1 VATLEDTYGDP
12 APHPLEAPPELLR
25 VATAGS
31 VDDGKSTLIGRL
43 LHDSKAI
50 LEDQLEAVQRT
61 SFDRGDGRLDLALLT
76 DGLRAE
82 REQGITI
89 DVAYRFFATDR
100 RSFIL
105 ADTPGHVRYTRNM
118 VTGASTADLA
128 LVLIDAR
135 HGVLEQ
141 SRRHAFIASLLRVP
155 HVVAVVNK
163 MDLVDFDEDTFARIA
178 EDFRTFARR
187 MGADDVDAIPV
198 SALLGDN
205 VVERSEAMDWYDGP
219 PLLRY
224 LEDVDVA
231 ADRIEHAHAR
241 LPVQYVVRPHDDAHH
256 DYRGY
261 AGRVVGGTLRVG
273 ADVVVLPSGAR
284 SRIVGIDTFDG
295 PLDEAGPALSVTV
308 RLADDLDVSRGQVLA
323 DPAAPPAVA
332 RALVADVCWLDERAL
347 RIGGRYVLKAAT
359 RSTRATITGLDHAID
374 VDTLE
379 RDTSATTL
387 QLNDIGRLR
396 LRTAEPLALDTY
408 AENRTT
414 GAFILVD
421 ETTNGTVAA
430 GMVVEALTGEPAQA
444 PRSPNVVRHS
454 AAITRAQRWA
464 ALGRRGGTVWLTGLP
479 SSGKSTIASALEAL
493 LVERGRAAYV
503 LDGDTL
509 RHGLTGDL
517 GFSAEARAESVRRAG
532 EAALLV
538 ADAGTLSIVSLVSPN
553 AEARDGVRRRHEAE
567 GLPFLEI
574 HVDTP
579 VEECERRDPKGLYAK
594 ARAGEITGFTGVDD
608 PYDAPETPD
617 LRLDGTAPL
626 EDAVAALERLLDAH
640 DLS

>member
-1 VATLEDTYGDP
+1 MATVEHTYGRA
-12 APHPLEAPPELLR
+12 APRALQAPPELLR

-61 SFDRGDGRLDLALLT
+61 SIERGDGRLDLALLT

-89 DVAYRFFATDR
+89 DVAYRFFTTAR

-135 HGVLEQ
+135 NGVLEQ

-163 MDLVDFDEDTFARIA
+163 MDLVDYDEATFERIA
-178 EDFRTFARR
+178 GDFRAFARR

-198 SALLGDN
+198 SALHGDN
-205 VVERSEAMDWYDGP
+205 VVEPSAAMDWYDGP

-224 LEDVDVA
+224 LEEVDVA
-231 ADRIEHAHAR
+231 ADRLEHAHAR
-241 LPVQYVVRPHDDAHH
+241 LPVQYVIRPHDDDHH

-261 AGRVVGGTLRVG
+261 AGRIAGGTLRAG
-273 ADVVVLPSGAR
+273 EEVVVLPSGAR
-284 SRIVGIDTFDG
+284 SRIAAIDTFDG

-308 RLADDLDVSRGQVLA
+308 RLEDDLDVSRGQVIA
-323 DPAAPPAVA
+323 TPQAPPAVT
-332 RALVADVCWLDERAL
+332 RELVADACWLDERAL
-347 RIGGRYVLKAAT
+347 RIGGRYLLKSAT
-359 RSTRATITGLDHAID
+359 RVTRATVAGLEHAID
-374 VDTLE
+374 IDTLG
-379 RDTSATTL
+379 RDTSAVTL
-387 QLNDIGRLR
+387 GLNDIGRLR
-396 LRTAEPLALDTY
+396 LRTAEALAVDPY

-414 GAFILVD
+414 GAFVLID
-421 ETTNGTVAA
+421 EVTNGTVAA
-430 GMVVEALTGEPAQA
+430 GMVIEPVAEEPAG
-444 PRSPNVVRHS
+444 PVSPNVVRHVGS
-454 AAITRAQRWA
+454 LTREERWA
-464 ALGRRGGTVWLTGLP
+464 ALGRRGATVWLTGLP

-493 LVERGRAAYV
+493 LVARGHAAYV

-517 GFSAEARAESVRRAG
+517 GFSAKARAESVRRAG

-538 ADAGTLSIVSLVSPN
+538 ADAGTLSIVALVSPS
-553 AEARDGVRRRHEAE
+553 AVARAAVRRRHEDE

-579 VEECERRDPKGLYAK
+579 VQECERRDPKGLYAK

-608 PYDAPETPD
+608 PYEAPAAPD

-626 EDAVAALERLLDAH
+626 QEAVAALERALREH
-640 DLS
+640 DLL